1 MAGSEGRAA
10 STALVTGAAGGLGSE
25 FARQLAR
32 AGWTVVL
39 VGRDA
44 DRLRETAAE
53 LETPAEVLV
62 ADLAE
67 AAGLDRVHERLADS
81 AAPVDL
87 LVNNAGTLG
96 HIAPLADQPVQSQ
109 AHLIDVD
116 LRAVVRL
123 CGAVLPGM
131 VVRRRGGILNVSSI
145 MAFLPA
151 PQAATYGA
159 AKSFVNSFTESLH
172 CEVRRFGVHVTA
184 LCPGSVRTGL
194 HRSSGRRGGRLG
206 PYLEP
211 DRVVREGLAA
221 VRAGRLLCVPGT
233 SYRVTAAMSRLA
245 PRALVRGWVHRRF
258 GD

>member
-1 MAGSEGRAA
+1 MVASKAGTGR
-10 STALVTGAAGGLGSE
+10 TALVTGAAGGLGAE

-32 AGWTVVL
+32 DGWTVVL

-44 DRLRETAAE
+44 DRLRATSAE
-53 LETPAEVLV
+53 LDTTAEVMV

-67 AAGLDRVHERLADS
+67 QAGLERVHERLADPT
-81 AAPVDL
+81 APVDL

-96 HIAPLADQPVQSQ
+96 RVAPLADQAVQSQ

-131 VVRRRGGILNVSSI
+131 VARRRGGILNVSSV

-159 AKSFVNSFTESLH
+159 AKSFVNSFSESLH
-172 CEVRRFGVHVTA
+172 CEVRPFGVHVTA

-194 HRSSGRRGGRLG
+194 HRSSGRQGGRLG

-221 VRAGRLLCVPGT
+221 VRAGRLLCVPGA
-233 SYRVTAAMSRLA
+233 SYRVTVAMSRLA

-258 GD
+258 GG